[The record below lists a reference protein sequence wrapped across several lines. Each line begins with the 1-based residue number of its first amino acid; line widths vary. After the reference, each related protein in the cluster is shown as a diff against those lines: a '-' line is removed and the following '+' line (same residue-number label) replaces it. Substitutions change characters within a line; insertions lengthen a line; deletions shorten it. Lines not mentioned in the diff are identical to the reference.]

1 MRLYVLVEG
10 SSDVPTVQAILRQ
23 RFDLKEHSDFK
34 VLPHEGKGRLPHDPN
49 ARPDDRRR
57 GLLDQLP
64 AKLRGMAWDEDAC
77 FVVLVDADREDCVA
91 LLSSLRAMLEGLSR
105 RPPRVLFRIAIEE
118 VESWFIA
125 DSAAILA
132 AYPRANVAALRRI
145 RPDAVCGAWE
155 KLAVAVGAVVNGRP
169 QSLKRE
175 WAERISPH
183 LDLIEPRSP
192 SLRKFV
198 EGIERSLQRAES

>member
-10 SSDVPTVQAILRQ
+10 SSDVPTVQTILEH
-23 RFDLKEHSDFK
+23 RFGLEEHIDFK
-34 VLPHEGKGRLPHDPN
+34 IVSFQGKGELPHDPN
-49 ARPDDRRR
+49 ARPDERRR
-57 GLLDQLP
+57 GLLHQLP
-64 AKLRGMAWDEDAC
+64 ATLRGMAWDHERC
-77 FVVLVDADREDCVA
+77 IVVLVDADREDCV
-91 LLSSLRAMLEGLSR
+91 LLLAKLQAMLQQLTK
-105 RPPRVLFRIAIEE
+105 RPRRVLFRIAIEE
-118 VESWFIA
+118 MESWFIA

-132 AYPRANVAALRRI
+132 AYPSAKVAALRRI

-175 WAERISPH
+175 WAERILPH

-198 EGIERSLQRAES
+198 EGVERSLQQADG